1 MKTHNMIL
9 KILRHARNSSPVLWI
24 IYECLVMSYCIIPW
38 WKILVFLL
46 FLKKVNKIDSMNHQ
60 PTVRGFILW
69 SLFTGLI
76 YPRAAGRGHE
86 ARCYHCRVGLC
97 QLMFLCSGK
106 YFRKS
111 SKMIHR
117 SLNHY
122 IVRAVVFASPLI
134 SIDKKPIAH
143 QNSPKIF

>member
-1 MKTHNMIL
+1 MPRHELLHHFLVKNSCFSTLL
-9 KILRHARNSSPVLWI
+9 K
-24 IYECLVMSYCIIPW
+24 
-38 WKILVFLL
+38 
-46 FLKKVNKIDSMNHQ
+46 KKVNKIDSMNHQ
-60 PTVRGFILW
+60 PTVRGFILF

-76 YPRAAGRGHE
+76 YPIAAGRGHE

-122 IVRAVVFASPLI
+122 IVRVVAFASPLI

-143 QNSPKIF
+143 QNSPKIFQSGQLTWFYFKN